1 MGRKGVIGLI
11 VPQED
16 MPFTCDGVTPD
27 LVINP
32 HAIPS
37 RMTVAHVLEMI
48 GGKVGAM
55 EARSIDGTSFSGRR
69 SRPSGNPWAEPGSE
83 PRGRR

>member
-1 MGRKGVIGLI
+1 
-11 VPQED
+11 
-16 MPFTCDGVTPD
+16 MPFTCDGVMPD

-55 EARSIDGTSFSGRR
+55 EGEVDRRNAVLRRARGRHPR
-69 SRPSGNPWAEPGSE
+69 GAGDERLHALRQGGHVRRPSPA
-83 PRGRR
+83 R